1 MTPKRTQ
8 LTPLEELSFAP
19 TDYPWDAQ
27 AAAKRVQDA
36 LGWSALA
43 LYSLRVDTSADSESF
58 DAYPLLV
65 VDIVDG
71 EPRVVPLA
79 LSAVR
84 EALSDLDEETRS
96 AVELRLGALKKR
108 LAQIKKASEKSQ
120 TTTTDV
126 GTEDVENREP
136 EPQSESQVD
145 RGPRANAERS
155 VGVKV
160 DRGPQPSA
168 KQSVGVKVERGPQP
182 SAKQSVGVKDE
193 RLEAAEQIV
202 DRLASEGRLLPAWGR
217 DALARFIAG
226 LSDEKS
232 LSDEGFEPIS
242 PLDFFTRILESLPA
256 LVPLS
261 EFASPQARVDNS
273 FEALGRRIA
282 ASIKH
287 SATKREV

>member
-1 MTPKRTQ
+1 MISKTT
-8 LTPLEELSFAP
+8 LTPLGKLAFAP
-19 TDYPWDAQ
+19 ADYPWDEQ

-58 DAYPLLV
+58 EAYPMLV

-96 AVELRLGALKKR
+96 AVDDHLDALKKR
-108 LAQIKKASEKSQ
+108 LAQIEKVSEESQ
-120 TTTTDV
+120 TATTEV
-126 GTEDVENREP
+126 GTEGAEDAKTEAG
-136 EPQSESQVD
+136 PQSETQDD
-145 RGPRANAERS
+145 RGPRSDTKYSSGVNPERLDAAERI
-155 VGVKV
+155 
-160 DRGPQPSA
+160 
-168 KQSVGVKVERGPQP
+168 VER
-182 SAKQSVGVKDE
+182 
-193 RLEAAEQIV
+193 
-202 DRLASEGRLLPAWGR
+202 LAHQGRLLPAWGHK
-217 DALARFIAG
+217 ALVGFIAG

-242 PLDFFTRILESLPA
+242 PLDFFTGLLESLPA

-273 FEALGRRIA
+273 FESLGHKIAKAL
-282 ASIKH
+282 K
-287 SATKREV
+287 

>member
-1 MTPKRTQ
+1 MTPKKTQ

-27 AAAKRVQDA
+27 AAAKRLEEA
-36 LGWSALA
+36 FGWAALA
-43 LYSLRVDTSADSESF
+43 AYSLWIDTSADSESF
-58 DAYPLLV
+58 EAYPMLV

-71 EPRVVPLA
+71 EPCVVPAA
-79 LSAVR
+79 LKAAR
-84 EALSDLDEETRS
+84 EALTDLDEETRS
-96 AVELRLGALKKR
+96 AVEPRLDALKKR
-108 LAQIKKASEKSQ
+108 LAQIEKASQESQ
-120 TTTTDV
+120 TATTDA
-126 GTEDVENREP
+126 GTEEAEDAKSEA

-145 RGPRANAERS
+145 RGPRANAESS
-155 VGVKV
+155 VGVK
-160 DRGPQPSA
+160 QA
-168 KQSVGVKVERGPQP
+168 
-182 SAKQSVGVKDE
+182 E
-193 RLEAAEQIV
+193 RLEAAERIV
-202 DRLASEGRLLPAWGR
+202 DRLAAKGSLLPAWGH
-217 DALARFIAG
+217 DALVGFIAG

-242 PLDFFTRILESLPA
+242 PLEFFIGLIESLPA

-287 SATKREV
+287 SAVQREV

>member
-1 MTPKRTQ
+1 MSSEKIQ
-8 LTPLEELSFAP
+8 KLTPLGKLAFASS
-19 TDYPWDAQ
+19 DHPWDLQ

-58 DAYPLLV
+58 EAYPMLV

-71 EPRVVPLA
+71 EPRVVPAA

-84 EALSDLDEETRS
+84 EALTDLDEETRS
-96 AVELRLGALKKR
+96 AVEDRLKILDER
-108 LAQIKKASEKSQ
+108 LARVSQIKEESRSASEGLVSEEK
-120 TTTTDV
+120 
-126 GTEDVENREP
+126 EDRESEAKP
-136 EPQSESQVD
+136 EA
-145 RGPRANAERS
+145 GPNAESS
-155 VGVKV
+155 VGVNSERL
-160 DRGPQPSA
+160 DAAERI
-168 KQSVGVKVERGPQP
+168 VER
-182 SAKQSVGVKDE
+182 
-193 RLEAAEQIV
+193 
-202 DRLASEGRLLPAWGR
+202 LAHQGRLLPAWGR
-217 DALARFIAG
+217 EALVGFISG

-242 PLDFFTRILESLPA
+242 PLDFFTGLLESLPA

-273 FEALGRRIA
+273 FESLGRRIA

-287 SATKREV
+287 SAVQHEI